1 MQRQATLLVI
11 LLSAVEKDCGFA
23 GQYPR
28 TPNPN
33 SNKDERTSMLP
44 TLSAPAMTTE
54 GGLTV
59 AK

>member
-28 TPNPN
+28 TSNLN
-33 SNKDERTSMLP
+33 SNKDERTSKLP
-44 TLSAPAMTTE
+44 TLSALAMTTQ
-54 GGLTV
+54 GGPT